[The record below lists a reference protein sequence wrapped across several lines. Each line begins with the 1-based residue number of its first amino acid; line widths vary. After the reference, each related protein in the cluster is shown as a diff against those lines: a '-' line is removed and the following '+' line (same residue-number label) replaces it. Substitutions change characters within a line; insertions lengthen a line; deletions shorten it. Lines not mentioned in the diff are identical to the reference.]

1 MGILSIKGE
10 CMKLKNSRKTWLN
23 NRQVTEIRLYRAV
36 GRKYAREVML
46 SFLGMLLAL
55 IMTALLAMPH
65 LMREPIEVAAVPE
78 IIQESP
84 ASSEVVID
92 HPERTEKDELLLLV
106 NADNALPQDMK
117 IVTRS
122 YDGVEINAVIYI
134 DLCALMDAAYHDDV
148 TLWLASGYRSVEKQR
163 EILERAVSNR
173 MSSGMT
179 EEEALEDALMTIQSP
194 GHSEHHT
201 GMAIDFNDVKFDFE
215 NTETYTWL
223 RANAAAYGFVERYP
237 REKEAVT
244 GIAYEPWRFRYVG
257 REHAR
262 KMYELNMCLEEYVEY
277 LYGE

>member
-1 MGILSIKGE
+1 
-10 CMKLKNSRKTWLN
+10 MKLKKSRKIWLN

-65 LMREPIEVAAVPE
+65 LMREPIEVAVVPE

-84 ASSEVVID
+84 ASSEVVIN

-179 EEEALEDALMTIQSP
+179 EEEAREDALMTIQSP

-237 REKEAVT
+237 KEKEAVT
-244 GIAYEPWRFRYVG
+244 GIAYEPWHFRYVG